1 MICNYSFYKPLL
13 NEAIMQQC
21 LVVNGFSLTP
31 TLVCFELIIIL
42 IFRKVLHSP
51 IALWDTKPVGEHLAC
66 NINRLSEARTVAGWL
81 DWGNSI
87 TDLVFARMGND
98 ERF

>member
-1 MICNYSFYKPLL
+1 METAHRSFTHPQPLVCFEL
-13 NEAIMQQC
+13 
-21 LVVNGFSLTP
+21 
-31 TLVCFELIIIL
+31 CFELIIIL
-42 IFRKVLHSP
+42 SFRKVLHSP
-51 IALWDTKPVGEHLAC
+51 TTPWDTKPAREHLAC

-81 DWGNSI
+81 DWGKSI